1 MPGSVWVQLPLSGE
15 DRDLFAQ
22 EFPTLTFHSGQELGP
37 SEQESTEVLFTS
49 QPFDDGLVQ
58 AMPSLRWVQVTR
70 GGGGGF
76 ITPSMRERSIR
87 VTTCTGIHGPP
98 FSEFTFASI
107 FTFIKQ
113 VPQIAEAQRAHRW
126 AAEMQLGKLEGGT
139 LGIVG
144 LGVIG
149 SAVAEKA
156 KAFGMRVMAT
166 RMHPERKPE
175 YVDWIAGPDGTL
187 DLLAASDYVVVARPP
202 GRGSGPWITAKE
214 LGLMRRD
221 AILVVLVGGDH
232 VVDLDALGDALREG
246 AIAGAA
252 INFSPFEP
260 LPEDSPA
267 WDLPHMIVSPGLAA
281 SDPDKWFLQRGVF
294 IENLRRYLN
303 GDELRNEVGVN
314 TPY

>member
-1 MPGSVWVQLPLSGE
+1 MTGSVWAQLPLSEE
-15 DRDLFAQ
+15 DRALFAR
-22 EFPTLTFHSGQELGP
+22 EFPGLTFHSGQELDP
-37 SEQESTEVLFTS
+37 SEQEGTEVLLTS

-70 GGGGGF
+70 GGGAGF
-76 ITPSMRERSIR
+76 ITPSMRERAIR

-98 FSEFTFASI
+98 FSEFTFAAVLR
-107 FTFIKQ
+107 FAKQ
-113 VPQIAEAQRAHRW
+113 LPRIVEAQRAHRW
-126 AAEMQLGKLEGGT
+126 AAEMQLAKLDGST
-139 LGIVG
+139 LGVVG
-144 LGVIG
+144 LGTIG
-149 SAVAEKA
+149 SAVARKA

-187 DLLAASDYVVVARPP
+187 DLLAASHYVVVSRPP
-202 GRGSGPWITAKE
+202 GRDGPWITKKE

-221 AILVVLVGGDH
+221 AVLVVLVGGDH

-267 WDLPHMIVSPGLAA
+267 WDFPNMIVSPGLAA
-281 SDPDKWFLQRGVF
+281 SDPDKWTLQRGVF
-294 IENLRRYLN
+294 IENLHRYLD
-303 GDELRNEVGVN
+303 GGELRNEVGVN
-314 TPY
+314 TAY